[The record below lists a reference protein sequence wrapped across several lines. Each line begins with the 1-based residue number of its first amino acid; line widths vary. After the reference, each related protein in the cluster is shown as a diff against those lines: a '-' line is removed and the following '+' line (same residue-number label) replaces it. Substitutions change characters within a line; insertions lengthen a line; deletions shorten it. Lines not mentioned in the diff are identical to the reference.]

1 MTRTHDQVMASLP
14 ADRQRKVRAR
24 TRELIGQEKAR
35 SMLRYVELKSGFG
48 DKGPAWIGR
57 VKISRSKTT
66 VYFNGRALRKAI
78 GGGVSGNYLD
88 IETREEFW
96 VSGIKKNGE
105 DRHWAGSG
113 RVLVEAAA
121 VQEYLALRN
130 LDTLDRSRYAITD
143 SILPTDIAKFKEIEN
158 PGGSAVESDT
168 EEARPLSRVGVREHN
183 KQMRAIE
190 LSLLEFMRR
199 AA

>member
-1 MTRTHDQVMASLP
+1 MSPVLAVILKYRVLIFRHQFRQGRQSLIT
-14 ADRQRKVRAR
+14 QKN
-24 TRELIGQEKAR
+24 R
-35 SMLRYVELKSGFG
+35 SMLRYIELKSGHG

-66 VYFNGRALRKAI
+66 VYFNGRALKKAK
-78 GGGVSGNYLD
+78 GGGVSGNYFD

-96 VSGIKKNGE
+96 VSGIKRNGE

-158 PGGSAVESDT
+158 PGGSAAESDGIG
-168 EEARPLSRVGVREHN
+168 ASPLSRADMREQN
-183 KQMRAIE
+183 KQMRAFE
-190 LSLLEFMRR
+190 LSLAEFMRR
-199 AA
+199 AV